1 MTATAVFLAGMTTM
15 GFIVA
20 AIFFMSFWR
29 RTRDGLFMTFGIAFF
44 LLAINQGAIALSGG
58 PRDEQLFAYALRIVA
73 FGLLISA
80 IMGKNIGGGGSG
92 SRGN

>member
-1 MTATAVFLAGMTTM
+1 
-15 GFIVA
+15 
-20 AIFFMSFWR
+20 
-29 RTRDGLFMTFGIAFF
+29 MTFGIAFF